1 MSSQGIQPC
10 PLVAPLF
17 VPADRPE
24 RFDKADRSGADAV
37 IVDLEDAV
45 APAAKDGARSNLRQM
60 LELNNPAYVRMNAA
74 DSSWYGEDIAA
85 IKALGLR
92 RICLPKAESPAALDA
107 IVQTLGDDVEIIAL
121 IETARGLEAAAV
133 LAGHSHV
140 VRLAFG
146 PADFALDLGVTAS
159 EALKAHAM
167 MRLAVAS
174 RAAGKA
180 LPLDGPSFEVTDTA
194 RLSLECRQAL
204 DHGAGGKLCIHPAQ
218 TAYVVAAFRP
228 SAEQLRWA
236 QRVVDAAEDGAARL
250 VDGKMIDAPIIAQAR
265 ALLVRGHSQSS
276 EGV

>member
-1 MSSQGIQPC
+1 MSPQGNQLC
-10 PLVAPLF
+10 SAVAPLF

-37 IVDLEDAV
+37 IIDLEDAV
-45 APAAKDGARSNLRQM
+45 VPAAKEGARSNLRQA
-60 LELNNPAYVRMNAA
+60 LTLRNPTYVRVNAA
-74 DSSWYGEDIAA
+74 GGNWYDGDIAA

-92 RICLPKAESPAALDA
+92 RICLPKAESPATVDA

-121 IETARGLEAAAV
+121 VETARGLEAAAA

-140 VRLAFG
+140 ARLAFG
-146 PADFALDLGVTAS
+146 PADFALDLGVSAS

-174 RAAGKA
+174 KAAGKA

-194 RLSLECRQAL
+194 KLTCECRQAL

-218 TAYVVAAFRP
+218 IAHVISAFQP
-228 SAEQLRWA
+228 SDEQLRWA
-236 QRVVDAAEDGAARL
+236 QRVLDAAQDGAARL
-250 VDGKMIDAPIIAQAR
+250 VDGRMIDAPIITQAR
-265 ALLVRGHSQSS
+265 ALLLRGHSQSS
-276 EGV
+276 GGV

>member
-1 MSSQGIQPC
+1 MSPQGTQRR

-45 APAAKDGARSNLRQM
+45 APAAKDGARSNLRQV
-60 LELNNPAYVRMNAA
+60 LDLHNPAYVRVNAA
-74 DSSWYGEDIAA
+74 DSSWHSEDIAA
-85 IKALGLR
+85 LKALGLR
-92 RICLPKAESPAALDA
+92 RLCLPKAESPATLDA
-107 IVQTLGDDVEIIAL
+107 IVQSLGDDVEIIAL
-121 IETARGLEAAAV
+121 IETARGLEAAAA

-140 VRLAFG
+140 ATLAFG
-146 PADFALDLGVTAS
+146 PADFALDLGVAAS

-167 MRLAVAS
+167 MRLAIAS
-174 RAAGKA
+174 RAADKA
-180 LPLDGPSFEVTDTA
+180 LPLDGPSFEVTNTA
-194 RLSLECRQAL
+194 RLTLECRQAL

-218 TAYVVAAFRP
+218 TAHVIAAFRP

-236 QRVVDAAEDGAARL
+236 QRVVDAAQDGAARL
-250 VDGKMIDAPIIAQAR
+250 VDGRMIDAPIIAQAR
-265 ALLVRGHSQSS
+265 ALLLKGHSQSS